1 MGSGLACTSSETGA
15 TTSDVTFVVVVVEV
29 EVRRVVSCFDV
40 VVVITDVEVAGIGTE
55 VPTTSWSGAGST
67 SAIPTIAA
75 TTAAGATT
83 FQWRC
88 AGAAL

>member
-1 MGSGLACTSSETGA
+1 M
-15 TTSDVTFVVVVVEV
+15 TFVVVVVEV

-40 VVVITDVEVAGIGTE
+40 VVVIIEVEVAGIGTE

-67 SAIPTIAA
+67 SAIPMSAA

-88 AGAAL
+88 AEATL